1 MAWGGSGVFKRF
13 IAALVM
19 GGIIASSAPAAA
31 LQCVP
36 FAREVSGIS
45 IRGNAWTWW
54 SSAEGAY
61 DRGQAPKIGAVVVF
75 KKHGSMRYGHVAVV
89 TRVVNSREVLV
100 DHANWGS
107 RRIGGRGRIS
117 KMVAVTDVSARN
129 DWTAVRVWNT
139 NTDDFGTR
147 VYPTYGFIYP
157 QGDQSRLIQASYS
170 PPPTQQPA
178 SLLRMSPPGDPVLAT
193 ADQQIAMALSDSV
206 SRPVVV
212 EVKALEVKAAEVKA
226 VEVKA
231 VDVKA
236 AEVKAVEVKPAAKPV
251 ETKLVTAALVVPAAA
266 PAEPVWED
274 DAAAAKRVGSG
285 HY

>member
-1 MAWGGSGVFKRF
+1 VFKRF
-13 IAALVM
+13 VAALVM
-19 GGIIASSAPAAA
+19 GAIVASSAPAAA

-89 TRVVNSREVLV
+89 TKVVNSREVLV

-107 RRIGGRGRIS
+107 RRIGGRGRVS
-117 KMVAVTDVSARN
+117 KMVAVTDVSPRN
-129 DWTAVRVWNT
+129 DWTSVRVWNAS
-139 NTDDFGTR
+139 TDDFGIR

-178 SLLRMSPPGDPVLAT
+178 SMLRMSPPGDPVLAT
-193 ADQQIAMALSDSV
+193 ADQQIAMALVDV
-206 SRPVVV
+206 PSRPVAI
-212 EVKALEVKAAEVKA
+212 EVKALDVKPVAEAKPAAIETKAAAEVKVA
-226 VEVKA
+226 S
-231 VDVKA
+231 A
-236 AEVKAVEVKPAAKPV
+236 AEIKPAAKPA
-251 ETKLVTAALVVPAAA
+251 EAKIVTAAAVAA
-266 PAEPVWED
+266 PAEPAWED

-285 HY
+285 RY

>member
-1 MAWGGSGVFKRF
+1 
-13 IAALVM
+13 M
-19 GGIIASSAPAAA
+19 GAIVASSAPAVA

-89 TRVVNSREVLV
+89 TKVVNSREVLV

-107 RRIGGRGRIS
+107 RRTGGRGRIS
-117 KMVAVTDVSARN
+117 KMVAVTDVSPRN
-129 DWTAVRVWNT
+129 DWTEVRVWNT

-178 SLLRMSPPGDPVLAT
+178 SVMRMSPPGDPVLAT
-193 ADQQIAMALSDSV
+193 ADEQIAMALADTT

-212 EVKALEVKAAEVKA
+212 EVKALEVKTT
-226 VEVKA
+226 VEAKS
-231 VDVKA
+231 
-236 AEVKAVEVKPAAKPV
+236 AAKPA
-251 ETKLVTAALVVPAAA
+251 EAKIIAAAVTSAPVPARAVA
-266 PAEPVWED
+266 PADPAWED
-274 DAAAAKRVGSG
+274 DVAAAKRVGSG

>member
-1 MAWGGSGVFKRF
+1 MFKRF

-19 GGIIASSAPAAA
+19 GGIVASSAPAVA

-89 TRVVNSREVLV
+89 AKVVNSREVLV

-107 RRIGGRGRIS
+107 RRIGGRGRVS
-117 KMVAVTDVSARN
+117 KMVAVTDVSPRN
-129 DWTAVRVWNT
+129 DWTAVRVWNAS
-139 NTDDFGTR
+139 TDDFGIR

-157 QGDQSRLIQASYS
+157 QGDQSRLMQASYS

-178 SLLRMSPPGDPVLAT
+178 SRLRMSPPGDPVLAT
-193 ADQQIAMALSDSV
+193 ADQQIAMALVDAS
-206 SRPVVV
+206 SRPVVI
-212 EVKALEVKAAEVKA
+212 EVKALDVKPAAEIKS
-226 VEVKA
+226 
-231 VDVKA
+231 A
-236 AEVKAVEVKPAAKPV
+236 AIEVKPAAEVKVASAAEIKPAAKPA
-251 ETKLVTAALVVPAAA
+251 ETKIVTAAAVAT

-274 DAAAAKRVGSG
+274 DAAAAKRFGSG
-285 HY
+285 RY